1 MRCPYCGEV
10 KDRVVDS
17 REGKTGDTI
26 RRRRECG
33 SCRKRFTT
41 YERLENIPFMVIK
54 RDGKRE
60 VFDRNKLMSG
70 LLKAAEKRSV
80 GMAELEA
87 IVSEVEGMLHDSPN
101 RELETARI
109 GEAVMSRLREL
120 DQVAYVRFASVYRR
134 FEDANEFMQE
144 LKGLLEREKTGGS

>member
-1 MRCPYCGEV
+1 MRCPFCGEV

-17 REGKTGDTI
+17 REAKGGDTI
-26 RRRRECG
+26 RRRRECL
-33 SCRKRFTT
+33 SCRKRFTS
-41 YERLENIPFMVIK
+41 YERIEDIPYMVLK

-60 VFDRNKLMSG
+60 VFDGGKLLSG
-70 LLKAAEKRSV
+70 LLKAAEKRSI
-80 GMAELEA
+80 GMADLEE
-87 IVSEVEGMLHDSPN
+87 IVDRVVAMLHDSPE

-109 GEAVMSRLREL
+109 GETVMSGLREL

-144 LKGLLEREKTGGS
+144 LKGLLERDKDGGS

>member
-1 MRCPYCGEV
+1 MRCPYCGDV

-26 RRRRECG
+26 RRRRECQ

-41 YERLENIPFMVIK
+41 YERVENIPFMVIK
-54 RDGKRE
+54 RDEKRE

-80 GMAELEA
+80 GMADLEA

-101 RELETARI
+101 REVETARI

>member
-1 MRCPYCGEV
+1 MRCPYCGDV

-41 YERLENIPFMVIK
+41 YERVENIPFMVIK
-54 RDGKRE
+54 RDEKRE
-60 VFDRNKLMSG
+60 VFDRSKLMSG

-80 GMAELEA
+80 GMADLEA

-101 RELETARI
+101 REVETARI

>member
-26 RRRRECG
+26 RRRRECRG
-33 SCRKRFTT
+33 CRKRFTT
-41 YERLENIPFMVIK
+41 YERVENIPFMVIK
-54 RDGKRE
+54 RDEKRE

-70 LLKAAEKRSV
+70 LLKAAEKRSI
-80 GMAELEA
+80 GMADLEA

-109 GEAVMSRLREL
+109 GEAVMTRLREL

>member
-1 MRCPYCGEV
+1 V

-26 RRRRECG
+26 RRRRECQ

-41 YERLENIPFMVIK
+41 YERVENIPFMVIK
-54 RDGKRE
+54 RDEKRE

-80 GMAELEA
+80 GMADLEA

-101 RELETARI
+101 REVETARI

>member
-1 MRCPYCGEV
+1 MRCPYCGDV
-10 KDRVVDS
+10 RDRVVDS

-26 RRRRECG
+26 RRRRECQ

-41 YERLENIPFMVIK
+41 YERVENIPFMVIK
-54 RDGKRE
+54 RDEKRE

-80 GMAELEA
+80 GMADLEA

-101 RELETARI
+101 REVETARI

>member
-1 MRCPYCGEV
+1 MRCPYCGDV

-41 YERLENIPFMVIK
+41 YERVENIPFMVIK
-54 RDGKRE
+54 RDEKRE

-80 GMAELEA
+80 GMADLEA
-87 IVSEVEGMLHDSPN
+87 IVSEVEGMLHDSPT
-101 RELETARI
+101 REVETARI